1 VTGRAIPARVV
12 KRRLGDPPRLV
23 ASSRRARRDLG
34 WQPHESSLEHM
45 LADAWAWK
53 LSHPTGYAKRKPRTP
68 RHRGRNGAASQDGI
82 PVGDEPTAVERVAAR
97 VSA

>member
-1 VTGRAIPARVV
+1 
-12 KRRLGDPPRLV
+12 
-23 ASSRRARRDLG
+23 
-34 WQPHESSLEHM
+34 M

-53 LSHPTGYAKRKPRTP
+53 LSHPTGYAKRKPRTS

-82 PVGDEPTAVERVAAR
+82 PLGDEPTAVERVAAR